1 MDVFPLTV
9 NPDWGLSV
17 DAEDDTVTSKLGDGY
32 EMRKP
37 NGINPV
43 RDVFKPSW
51 SALEP
56 EVALSTY
63 QWLRVRQNLTA
74 FLWTDPDSGEPVK
87 VVCTSVSKTQ
97 DTWGISALSASFRQD
112 FNPG

>member
-9 NPDWGLSV
+9 NPDWGLGV
-17 DAEDDTVTSKLGDGY
+17 DAEDNTTKSTLGDGY
-32 EMRKP
+32 EMRKK

-51 SALEP
+51 SSLEP
-56 EVALSTY
+56 EEALATY

-74 FLWTDPDSGEPVK
+74 FLWTDPDSLEPVK
-87 VVCTSVSKTQ
+87 VVCTSVSKVQ
-97 DTWGISALSASFRQD
+97 ETWGNSTLSATFRQD